1 MGGWR
6 ICLVGDGEWWT
17 RLSLEE
23 RVGQTYRHFCVLCEM
38 VKMRLLVTQPLLLV
52 IEMGSCFWVMALG
65 FKGSRPWAM
74 SKLTLGLKFRLMIL
88 VCNPSY

>member
-38 VKMRLLVTQPLLLV
+38 GEDEVVG
-52 IEMGSCFWVMALG
+52 EW
-65 FKGSRPWAM
+65 
-74 SKLTLGLKFRLMIL
+74 
-88 VCNPSY
+88 